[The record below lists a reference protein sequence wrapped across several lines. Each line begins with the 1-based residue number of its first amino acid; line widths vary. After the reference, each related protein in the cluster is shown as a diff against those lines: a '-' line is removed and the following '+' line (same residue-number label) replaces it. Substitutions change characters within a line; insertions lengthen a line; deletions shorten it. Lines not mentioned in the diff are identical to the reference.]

1 MTFEGSCI
9 CHDLVADSTASRFVV
24 FPIKEMDLWFFAID
38 KMVPCIIGMRWQ
50 HNNEITF
57 SLYNGYNMVLFFL
70 RSFGVFC
77 SSRPRC
83 APRLVLAAIC
93 FAGTETNS
101 HPAIVCDNCTCKKKK
116 VKYQINIRG
125 KTLNLNQLTHHLI
138 KLAWRPWTLSQLYLL
153 MWHEW
158 TVLNWQ
164 LFRASWSR
172 LCRRLHK
179 KRNPLVSWSG
189 LNFEDWTN

>member
-93 FAGTETNS
+93 LLVQRQTATPPSSATTVL
-101 HPAIVCDNCTCKKKK
+101 AKKK

-138 KLAWRPWTLSQLYLL
+138 KLAIRPWTFSQLYLL
-153 MWHEW
+153 VWHEW